1 MTGKV
6 QIVVNTAT
14 DDNDPKNSLLSL
26 REAINRANKVYEHS
40 TKYINFNLNES
51 ESKSSQ
57 KTSSKLNWNIKPS
70 TPLPALT
77 ARNVFINYTNPKN
90 VTINGEKLSKS
101 KGRNYSLMTIGN
113 YTNIGS
119 TSTNKPSVK
128 IKNINLVNNK
138 VSGENGS
145 DGGGGGLAAGAG
157 LSVLHGDVSLNNV
170 VFQDLT
176 ATGGNGSKS
185 LGGAQS
191 TYKLYYEHCEVC
203 TDGLDPSR
211 GNDGGSGG
219 RPTLLGAEHNK
230 HIKVQ
235 NYQDQPLTN
244 DWAGMGRFFWQ
255 ILGQLE
261 NWIGTSNGGRG
272 GAPGTTKR
280 HNGSG
285 ARGGDGLDG
294 KFGVGGGGGGGGGG
308 GEFIGGQSCTLGLEW
323 FGCKKTPRKYGEG
336 GDGGNGGKG
345 GFGAGGGAGG
355 TAGENAMGK
364 GHRQPGGAGGA
375 GGSVHGDNSG
385 SRGADN
391 VNIDGEKVAEGGS
404 ASGAGD
410 ALGAALAILN
420 PNSKAVLD
428 NVDFVNN
435 KAISNNGSFDNIYM
449 IPGSPNG
456 ALSGSS
462 LYMYD
467 DYNGTNRGN
476 STQQNTE

>member
-101 KGRNYSLMTIGN
+101 TGRTYSLMTIGN

-138 VSGENGS
+138 ISGENGS

-191 TYKLYYEHCEVC
+191 TYKLYYEHCEVQAAL
-203 TDGLDPSR
+203 TLAVKHETRRPSL
-211 GNDGGSGG
+211 G
-219 RPTLLGAEHNK
+219 RHSK
-230 HIKVQ
+230 HIKPK
-235 NYQDQPLTN
+235 YQINRSQMTTGTD
-244 DWAGMGRFFWQ
+244 FWQ

-272 GAPGTTKR
+272 GA
-280 HNGSG
+280 
-285 ARGGDGLDG
+285 
-294 KFGVGGGGGGGGGG
+294 
-308 GEFIGGQSCTLGLEW
+308 W
-323 FGCKKTPRKYGEG
+323 
-336 GDGGNGGKG
+336 
-345 GFGAGGGAGG
+345 
-355 TAGENAMGK
+355 
-364 GHRQPGGAGGA
+364 
-375 GGSVHGDNSG
+375 
-385 SRGADN
+385 
-391 VNIDGEKVAEGGS
+391 
-404 ASGAGD
+404 
-410 ALGAALAILN
+410 
-420 PNSKAVLD
+420 
-428 NVDFVNN
+428 NN
-435 KAISNNGSFDNIYM
+435 KTS
-449 IPGSPNG
+449 
-456 ALSGSS
+456 
-462 LYMYD
+462 
-467 DYNGTNRGN
+467 
-476 STQQNTE
+476 